1 MADNWRKVCIIE
13 KDPADSGSTGGMV
26 IGVIWQYRND
36 SYESGWEEQKLANYT
51 DTNKYTTVIV
61 DDDLQVKVGWVM
73 RDKTGEI
80 SQQ

>member
-1 MADNWRKVCIIE
+1 MADNWRKVCIVE

-36 SYESGWEEQKLANYT
+36 SYESGYEEHKLADYT

>member
-1 MADNWRKVCIIE
+1 MADNWRKVCIVE

-36 SYESGWEEQKLANYT
+36 SYESGWEEHKLADYT

-61 DDDLQVKVGWVM
+61 DDDLKVKVGWVM
-73 RDKTGEI
+73 RDKTGDI
-80 SQQ
+80 ASQ

>member
-36 SYESGWEEQKLANYT
+36 SYESGYEEHKLADYT